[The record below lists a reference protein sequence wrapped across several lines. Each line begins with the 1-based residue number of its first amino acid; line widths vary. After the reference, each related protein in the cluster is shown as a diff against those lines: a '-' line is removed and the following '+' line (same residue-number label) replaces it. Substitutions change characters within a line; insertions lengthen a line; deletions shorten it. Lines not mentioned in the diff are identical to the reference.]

1 MEIQSRDVFSETKI
15 RKLGVI
21 YSLLEK
27 RRIVTPHDNSAL
39 DTRTNSIKIM
49 GFDRI
54 ICR

>member
-1 MEIQSRDVFSETKI
+1 MRREELASEQNSI
-15 RKLGVI
+15 PIAAHG
-21 YSLLEK
+21 

-39 DTRTNSIKIM
+39 DTLTNSIKIM